1 MQYDFFLSH
10 YQSTGGDQVMTL
22 ELRLSAMGFHCWLDQ
37 NAATITKESMKVGV
51 KDSKV
56 LVKYVSRIACTKV
69 FLLFL
74 SQGVL
79 TRPFCL
85 FEIQTA
91 MGEQKALMLMHETDA
106 VSFPAYSLLPLPRR
120 LFYLVTFFY
129 VFLLSRRQCVSF

>member
-37 NAATITKESMKVGV
+37 NAATITKESMEDGV
-51 KDSKV
+51 RGS
-56 LVKYVSRIACTKV
+56 KV

-120 LFYLVTFFY
+120 LFNVVAFFMY
-129 VFLLSRRQCVSF
+129 SCSVVGSVIHPLIFVSF

>member
-37 NAATITKESMKVGV
+37 NAATITKESMEDGV
-51 KDSKV
+51 RGS
-56 LVKYVSRIACTKV
+56 KV

-91 MGEQKALMLMHETDA
+91 MGERKALMLMHETDA
-106 VSFPAYSLLPLPRR
+106 VSFPAYSPYLSLVAFFMSSSFLMYSCSVVGSVIHPLI
-120 LFYLVTFFY
+120 F
-129 VFLLSRRQCVSF
+129 VSF